1 MRRWLLVAG
10 GLLAL
15 GGAAV
20 AAVPSLRRLA
30 KVCWLRA
37 GDALA
42 SRPEARPAPGG
53 LLIFDGASAED
64 RRALAPTYGAL
75 EVRAAEGAT
84 LLSAPTPGRHE
95 ACTRRL
101 PADWSAHQVLR
112 LELARP
118 VGGYCR
124 ADPRPVP
131 LRLALRVRARP
142 GWRETAWYRHES
154 YVSTETR
161 RHEVS
166 LDPARAFIDIRG
178 VRQLCLALVSEAES
192 GSPSLLLRRMV
203 LGPRL
208 PVRAPPAGPAL
219 SLRLIG
225 DSRKL
230 RRDDPMP
237 REAAQTQLVAA
248 RNEVVAFQ
256 AVIARGRGGPPSV
269 VVRMAPLVGPGGVT
283 LEPRLHVARWLA
295 VKEPS
300 SAMYGPGSPGPGE
313 YPDPLPPLGPG
324 GTAPLEAGNNLVWVD
339 ILVPGETPVGEY
351 SSELHAGPLSQ
362 PVRLRVLAP
371 RLPETDR
378 QLVMVY
384 YSPHLIREALGVTG
398 EAFTALDRAYH
409 RLVHAHGAYLA
420 SDPPLE
426 NMPRYRPML
435 DGTLFESGPGRGQP
449 PPYWPVDLQPRDR
462 RAPLQAAAARTIR
475 WFEKNAPRTRPF
487 AYLADEPGSL
497 EDYQRIRRLA
507 SWIHEAPAPGNRLP
521 VMVTEQVSPQE
532 PGWPSLVG
540 SVDYWVSAESFPEP
554 ARSRRRQTRERFFTY
569 NGRQPGAGRHT
580 IDADGVSLR
589 SWGWIAWLFEI
600 DMWFY
605 WQGTYYRDEH
615 NGGPRLAP
623 EHLFTDPLTFDQRRG
638 GRDIAFGNG
647 DGVLVYPGA
656 SPIASIRL
664 KQIRRGVQDRLYLLL
679 AQRCGKGREAR
690 AIARKLIPRA
700 MNEAKGCARAWLSD
714 EAAWERARLGLLRL
728 LEGCAR

>member
-1 MRRWLLVAG
+1 MRRWLPWAG
-10 GLLAL
+10 GLLVL
-15 GGAAV
+15 GTAVV
-20 AAVPSLRRLA
+20 AAVPSLRRVA

-42 SRPEARPAPGG
+42 SRPEGRPVPGG
-53 LLIFDGASAED
+53 VLIFDGASAED
-64 RRALAPTYGAL
+64 RRALTPTYGAL
-75 EVRAAEGAT
+75 EVRAAKGAT
-84 LLSAPTPGRHE
+84 LLAAPAPGRHE
-95 ACTRRL
+95 VCTRRL
-101 PADWSAHQVLR
+101 PADWSARQVLR

-118 VGGYCR
+118 AGGRCR

-131 LRLALRVRARP
+131 LRLALRLRARP
-142 GWRETAWYRHES
+142 GWRETSWYRHES
-154 YVSTETR
+154 YLSSDAK

-166 LDPARAFIDIRG
+166 LAPARAFIDLRG
-178 VRQLCLALVSEAES
+178 VRQLCLALVSDAES
-192 GSPSLLLRRMV
+192 GSPSLLLRRAV
-203 LGPRL
+203 LGRRL
-208 PVRAPPAGPAL
+208 PLPAPTAGPAL

-230 RRDDPMP
+230 RRADPLP
-237 REAAQTQLVAA
+237 PVADGAELVAA

-256 AVIARGRGGPPSV
+256 AVVARGSGGPSSV
-269 VVRMAPLVGPGGVT
+269 AVRMAPLVGPGGAT
-283 LEPRLHVARWLA
+283 LEPRLHLARWLA

-313 YPDPLPPLGPG
+313 YPDPLPPLGPQ
-324 GTAPLEAGNNLVWVD
+324 GTAPLAVGNNLVWVD
-339 ILVPGETPVGEY
+339 IHVPDETPVGEY
-351 SSELHAGPLSQ
+351 ASVFHAGPLSR

-378 QLVMVY
+378 QLVMIY
-384 YSPHLIREALGVTG
+384 YSPHLIRGALGVTG
-398 EAFTALDRAYH
+398 EAFEALDRALH

-426 NMPRYRPML
+426 TMRRYRPML
-435 DGTLFESGPGRGQP
+435 DGTLFDSGPGRGEP

-462 RAPLQAAAARTIR
+462 RAALQDAAARTVR
-475 WFEKNAPRTRPF
+475 WFEENAPRTRPF
-487 AYLADEPGSL
+487 AYLADEPGTL
-497 EDYQRIRRLA
+497 EDYQRIQRLA
-507 SWIHEAPAPGNRLP
+507 AWIHEAPAPGNRLP

-540 SVDYWVSAESFPEP
+540 SVDYWVSADNFPEP

-569 NGRQPGAGRHT
+569 NGRPPAAGRHT
-580 IDADGVSLR
+580 IDADGVGLR

-600 DMWFY
+600 DMWLY

-615 NGGPRLAP
+615 NGGPRRAP
-623 EHLFTDPLTFDQRRG
+623 KHLFTDPLTFDQRRDG
-638 GRDIAFGNG
+638 KDIAFGNG

-690 AIARKLIPRA
+690 DIARKLVPRA
-700 MNEAKGCARAWLSD
+700 MNEAKGCATAWPAD